1 MKSIT
6 RRVLL
11 GTAATGSV
19 TLAAC
24 ATTASTPHTAPVEGT
39 VSFLH
44 GVASGDPLSDRI
56 ILWTRVTPAETQTQP
71 ITVAWQVTEV
81 SNPDT
86 VIASGEVKTSATRDW
101 TVKVDAAGLTPGT
114 HYTYRFSVLTSEGTV
129 TSREGRMR
137 TPAIAG
143 NAPVNLGVVSC
154 SNWQFGYFNAY
165 RALSEEPD
173 LDAIVHLGDYLYE
186 YGLDGYG
193 GEVAKKIGRIHEP
206 DTEIVSLSDYR
217 ARHSQY
223 KTDPDL
229 QAAHAAAAWIC
240 TWDDHESANDSYRTG
255 AENHDPDKGEG
266 DWSARKQT
274 ALQAYFEWMP
284 IREPEAGNIT
294 SAVYRSF
301 RFGDVATLHAL
312 ETRLTGRSKSIGWFD
327 ILGDATTPEEYAQ
340 KAQAGLI
347 EINDPARTMM
357 GTKQEEWLAK
367 DLKASVDSGAA
378 WQILGNQ
385 VVMART
391 KLPDLTTTL
400 SDAQKAKQENGFVQQ
415 MIAFSALG
423 LPMNLD
429 AWDGYPAARDRLY
442 AGAKAAGA
450 RLVTLTGDT
459 HTAWG
464 NTLVDKDG
472 ERRGIELGCTS
483 ISSPGSGEYVVDVP
497 DLGPQIAN
505 VNPEVNYHDPFG
517 HGYTRV
523 VLTDKTAT
531 ADFVKVSSILDKHYE
546 TTRTTLASE
555 ISPDSMSELRRI

>member
-6 RRVLL
+6 RRTLL

-24 ATTASTPHTAPVEGT
+24 ATTASTPQAAPMEGT

-56 ILWTRVTPAETQTQP
+56 ILWTRVTPGETQTKP
-71 ITVAWQVTEV
+71 ITVSWQVAEAGA
-81 SNPDT
+81 PDT
-86 VIASGEVKTSATRDW
+86 IIASGKTQTNTSRDW
-101 TVKVDAAGLTPGT
+101 TVKVDATGLTAAT
-114 HYTYRFSVLTSEGTV
+114 NYTYRFSVVTAEGTV
-129 TSREGRMR
+129 TSREGNMR
-137 TPAIAG
+137 TPSLSG
-143 NAPVNLGVVSC
+143 NTPVNLGVVSC
-154 SNWQFGYFNAY
+154 SNWQFGYFTAY
-165 RALSEEPD
+165 RALSEEPN
-173 LDAIVHLGDYLYE
+173 LDAIVHLGDYFYE
-186 YGLDGYG
+186 YGVDGYG
-193 GEVAKKIGRIHEP
+193 GEVARKIGRLHEP
-206 DTEIVSLSDYR
+206 DAEVISLSDYR
-217 ARHSQY
+217 TRHAQY

-229 QAAHAAAAWIC
+229 QAAHAVAAWIC
-240 TWDDHESANDSYRTG
+240 TWDDHESTNDSYRTG
-255 AENHDPDKGEG
+255 AQNHNPEKGEG
-266 DWSARKQT
+266 DWSTRKQI

-284 IREPEAGNIT
+284 IREPEAGRVT

-327 ILGDATTPEEYAQ
+327 ILGDATTPEAYAE
-340 KAQAGLI
+340 KAKAGLA
-347 EINDPARTMM
+347 EINDPSRTMM
-357 GTKQEEWLAK
+357 GAKQEEWLAK

-378 WQILGNQ
+378 WQVLGNQ
-385 VVMART
+385 VIMART

-415 MIAFSALG
+415 MIAFSALN

-450 RLVTLTGDT
+450 RLITLTGDT

-464 NTLVDKDG
+464 NTLADKDG
-472 ERRGIELGCTS
+472 QRRGIELGCTS
-483 ISSPGSGEYVVDVP
+483 ISSPGSGQYIVDVP
-497 DLGPQIAN
+497 DLGQQIAS

-523 VLTDKTAT
+523 VLTAETVT
-531 ADFVKVSSILDKHYE
+531 ADFVKVSTILDKDYE
-546 TTRTTLASE
+546 TTRTTLTSE
-555 ISPDSMSELRRI
+555 IGPEGVSELRSV